1 LEERQVSQALIL
13 GRFLA
18 FGRHAATA
26 SPQPGR
32 DARIDIIRGLAL
44 LVIFINHMPG
54 NVLARYTPH
63 NFGFSDAADAFV
75 LLAGVSAALAYGSVI
90 DRHGLAFG
98 IRRIA
103 LRLRTLYVAH
113 VAVFL
118 IVCGVVAAAVTRTQN
133 PLYIE
138 AINIQPFFSDPPT
151 ALLHALTLQYQPNY
165 LDILPLYIALLAL
178 FPLIHLGVRLSPAL
192 TLILSAGLW
201 QGAVF
206 LELNLP
212 NTGSAGWFFNPFAW
226 QFLFTM
232 GVVIGR
238 SRQLGVVAPHLRPLD
253 VAAAGYLVFAV
264 IVKTA
269 SGNPFGIAAMN
280 DWIDTVQLGMDK
292 TNLGWERV
300 LHVAA
305 LAWLVIR
312 FVPVGSAMLSS
323 SAARLLAGLGRHS
336 LEVFCAGIVL
346 AIIGQVILAETAFAL
361 GVQLL
366 VCAIGVMILTG
377 LGVFLSW
384 HRSTSSRNAPA
395 KPSLTFGASGPQH

>member
-1 LEERQVSQALIL
+1 MSQALIF

-26 SPQPGR
+26 GLQPGR

-54 NVLARYTPH
+54 NVLAGYTPH

-75 LLAGVSAALAYGSVI
+75 LLAGVSAALAYGPLI
-90 DRHGLAFG
+90 DRHGLTFG
-98 IRRIA
+98 TRRIA
-103 LRLRTLYVAH
+103 RRLRTLYIAH
-113 VAVFL
+113 IAVFL

-138 AINIQPFFSDPPT
+138 TINIQPFFSDTPT

-238 SRQLGVVAPHLRPLD
+238 SRQLGLVAPHLRPLD

-366 VCAIGVMILTG
+366 VCAIGVTMLIG

-384 HRSTSSRNAPA
+384 HHSASSRNAPA
-395 KPSLTFGASGPQH
+395 KPSLTLGASGPQR